1 MKTIIFFLSLYL
13 FSFQN
18 FSQKLGLNIKGIYV
32 PVKLILVPQTL
43 NIGIEK
49 QISSDLSLQF
59 DISANEHPRFYV
71 GDGYDNSKN
80 YNFQVRY
87 YWAKNKE
94 VPMSKF
100 YTSAFYRYVTYNYL
114 TVEEPTCI
122 RIFEREKTHV
132 EGLLIGYQSKKR
144 LFWDFFFGLGIAQTH
159 HEGQFLCD
167 NGTVKNESKNISK
180 GYARLGLNL
189 GYRF

>member
-1 MKTIIFFLSLYL
+1 MKKTILLLILLIS
-13 FSFQN
+13 SFKNDAQT
-18 FSQKLGLNIKGIYV
+18 LGLNIKGVVIPAKV
-32 PVKLILVPQTL
+32 FIIPQTF

-49 QISSDLSLQF
+49 QIFSDFSLQLDF
-59 DISANEHPRFYV
+59 SSNEHPRFYA

-87 YWAKNKE
+87 YWSKDKE

-114 TVEEPTCI
+114 ASEEPICQ
-122 RIFEREKTHV
+122 RIFERDKTNV
-132 EGLLIGYQSKKR
+132 EGLLVGYQSKKR
-144 LFWDFFFGLGIAQTH
+144 LLWDFFFGLGVAQTNN
-159 HEGQFLCD
+159 EGQFLCD
-167 NGTVKNESKNISK
+167 NGMIKNESKNINK
-180 GYARLGLNL
+180 GYFRLGLNI